1 MSAAKAL
8 RHITERLARLEL
20 AQKPHEQRSKC
31 RLLLGIDQELDC
43 GRHECGRVQVADR
56 VGSGRV
62 VGGEQAQEVV
72 AVGVRDP
79 REALPQPAV
88 DVLEIPHPGL
98 YDRAA
103 IRSASAF
110 AARSS
115 CRWVIRAT
123 RSL

>member
-1 MSAAKAL
+1 VAGTTPVAY
-8 RHITERLARLEL
+8 RF
-20 AQKPHEQRSKC
+20 
-31 RLLLGIDQELDC
+31 
-43 GRHECGRVQVADR
+43 ADR

-62 VGGEQAQEVV
+62 VGRQHAQKVV

-79 REALPQPAV
+79 REALPQSTV

-103 IRSASAF
+103 SRSASAF

-115 CRWVIRAT
+115 CRCVIRAT